1 MNYSYDIRPSAQNKA
16 GGWNLHL
23 FENGQVAGRV
33 AFPADDPV
41 DGDLD
46 PVKGAF
52 LRAQA
57 EAALWMKG
65 RKVYSKRRRR
75 LIVHPGVAI
84 ALGLVVLIAV
94 FNIFKYAI

>member
-1 MNYSYDIRPSAQNKA
+1 MNYSYDIRPNAQNKA
-16 GGWNLHL
+16 GGWHLHL
-23 FENGQVAGRV
+23 FEDGKVAGRV
-33 AFPADDPV
+33 DFPAADSV

-46 PVKGAF
+46 AMKGAF

-57 EAALWMKG
+57 EATLWMNG

-75 LIVHPGVAI
+75 LVVHPGVAI

-94 FNIFKYAI
+94 FNILKYTI